1 MSDFF
6 AMGGYAWYV
15 WMSYGAAA
23 LGVVVE
29 VAAVRA
35 RRKRAFDELRMS
47 AGPATSLG
55 VDAGRTQKSMITGR
69 GTNR

>member
-1 MSDFF
+1 MSEFL

-15 WMSYGAAA
+15 WMAYGAGA
-23 LGVVVE
+23 LAVVIE

-47 AGPATSLG
+47 ATPPRPSMLG
-55 VDAGRTQKSMITGR
+55 AR
-69 GTNR
+69 GIR

>member
-1 MSDFF
+1 MTEFF

-23 LGVVVE
+23 LAVVVE

-47 AGPATSLG
+47 AAPQTPSMLG
-55 VDAGRTQKSMITGR
+55 AR
-69 GTNR
+69 GSR

>member
-1 MSDFF
+1 MSEFL

-15 WMSYGAAA
+15 WMAYGACA
-23 LGVVVE
+23 LAVVIE

-47 AGPATSLG
+47 ATPPRQSMLG
-55 VDAGRTQKSMITGR
+55 AR
-69 GTNR
+69 GIR